1 MIDAALAPANNNLSV
16 TAAYYR
22 SKAFTVNN
30 SLNPLVAAALPIFSV
45 ITQCQNLTNDQD
57 LNQLNKDFCHEIRAF
72 ESQAHYKGYHRPTIL
87 AARYALCCLIDESIQ
102 LNPNLDEKTWPS
114 MLNVIDEDSASHDQF
129 YTIVQ
134 HCLHDPVPQI
144 DMLELLYLILSSGY
158 QGQYANTQEGY
169 ILRENTLNLIYQNI
183 RQIRGEFSKSLYKEK
198 DSGISTK
205 NLSTL
210 QLPWGWLL
218 AGCLSIAVIIGCVSI
233 YFVDNSAN
241 TFEKILTQIEKNS
254 MHHVKMNQFSAQATE
269 TTPSQ

>member
-1 MIDAALAPANNNLSV
+1 MIDAALAPTTNNLSI

-158 QGQYANTQEGY
+158 QGQYANSQEGY

-198 DSGISTK
+198 DSGITAK
-205 NLSTL
+205 NASTL
-210 QLPWGWLL
+210 QLPWGWLI

-233 YFVDNSAN
+233 YFIDHSAN
-241 TFEKILTQIEKNS
+241 TFETILTQIEKNS
-254 MHHVKMNQFSAQATE
+254 MHHVKMNQFSAQAAE
-269 TTPSQ
+269 TSPSQ